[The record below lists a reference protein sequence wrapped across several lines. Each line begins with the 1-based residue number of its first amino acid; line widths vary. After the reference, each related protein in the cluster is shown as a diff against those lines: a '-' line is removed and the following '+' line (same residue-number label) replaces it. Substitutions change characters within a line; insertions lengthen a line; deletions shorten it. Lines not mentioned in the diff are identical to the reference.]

1 MGVWAQ
7 DKTLLFAFDSSAK
20 DEITANSYTNSYL
33 FHRWTVSNDD
43 VSIYMGGKIAVQ
55 SKMMAMR
62 YANSRNGE
70 MLGNIDPEYDATK
83 NYTIPENVTGAI
95 PGRIKKISVKCGG
108 TTTRGIYIYAGT
120 SQIVGDETVPTG
132 TDFYTVKSEKL
143 TGTEVS
149 VEYGDDTN
157 YTYFAITGANSSYSA
172 ISEFTIT
179 YEGES
184 GPSITASDVTY
195 AADITSGEIPYIINN
210 PVEGTNLTAS
220 TAAEWIQNV
229 SVDAAGGKVTFG
241 MSENTEAAPR
251 TGTITLAYG
260 DILTK
265 DVTVTQNGAV
275 AKRTVTIETPENG
288 TLKIF
293 RGEEEVVS
301 GSLIPQGTELR
312 AEVTPDEG
320 YKFRNWQAVD
330 ATTHTYTTNFT
341 YTVGES
347 DVTFSANFDKIIYH
361 TITWSVNGVETTS
374 NVEEGTDITFVAPTE
389 NIPEG
394 YVFKGWYGSTLEPQ
408 DNAPE
413 YVTSATATADITY
426 YAVFAKG
433 EGSEPSLV
441 KMTMNDD
448 IIDGDKVVVVAKVDE
463 TTSYGLYQETIGGSY
478 VKNFLF
484 TNKVEDVALDDK
496 KWWTVSDGTSANDGK
511 WKLGDEIN
519 GYLNNSGS
527 NNLNVDVAGTSE
539 WTFEKD
545 ENSGLFKI
553 KGGSTNRYLS
563 CRSDLTGGENLYR
576 YRMAGSSPVGIYTF
590 DIYKY
595 VSGSV
600 VYSDFRTSVTAPTT
614 ATISI
619 AEACTDGNGMYYGT
633 YSSSKAFVVPG
644 DIEVS
649 EISIIDNKLLVD
661 SYSTGAV
668 VPANTGVMVSSM
680 TAGEHKVTLSEEKG
694 TSVLGEDNMLRPTG
708 DNGVTAAEMAANDAD
723 SKYYRLTMHRG
734 VTLGFFWGAA
744 EGAAFDVAANKAYL
758 AVPAAQAAKVAG
770 FAIDGGGTTAIESIE
785 NGNGAE
791 VSRKVY
797 NLQGQRVSGALP
809 KGLYIIDGR
818 KVIVK

>member
-7 DKTLLFAFDSSAK
+7 DENPITTVATFKSADVITGSGYSDAYGGDEWYISCGGNNKSLGFNKKNCKTISDALGTDAVTTNYGIVVKSKQQLNGVNR
-20 DEITANSYTNSYL
+20 ITFLYTGGSG
-33 FHRWTVSNDD
+33 D
-43 VSIYMGGKIAVQ
+43 GGKIYLAS
-55 SKMMAMR
+55 SK
-62 YANSRNGE
+62 
-70 MLGNIDPEYDATK
+70 D
-83 NYTIPENVTGAI
+83 NVNWTAI
-95 PGRIKKISVKCGG
+95 TLKSGDGLSSQG
-108 TTTRGIYIYAGT
+108 TTVSQNTELTFEFDNNGDVYYGIILDSGGSKTAAYRFDNVVIT
-120 SQIVGDETVPTG
+120 
-132 TDFYTVKSEKL
+132 FYS
-143 TGTEVS
+143 VS
-149 VEYGDDTN
+149 T
-157 YTYFAITGANSSYSA
+157 
-172 ISEFTIT
+172 
-179 YEGES
+179 

-220 TAAEWIQNV
+220 TTAEWIQNV
-229 SVDAAGGKVTFG
+229 SVDAAGSKVTFD
-241 MSENTEAAPR
+241 MSENTETTPR

-347 DVTFSANFDKIIYH
+347 DVTFSAKFDKIVYH

-413 YVTSATATADITY
+413 YVTSATATADVTY
-426 YAVFAKG
+426 YAVFAKQKGTGSG
-433 EGSEPSLV
+433 EQKIELTNERIKKAREDASDTNGY
-441 KMTMNDD
+441 KDNQD
-448 IIDGDKVVVVAKVDE
+448 IDGWTGKFFYYKNGNNYALQINRNE
-463 TTSYGLYQETIGGSY
+463 TTS
-478 VKNFLF
+478 
-484 TNKVEDVALDDK
+484 NKA
-496 KWWTVSDGTSANDGK
+496 
-511 WKLGDEIN
+511 
-519 GYLNNSGS
+519 YNSH
-527 NNLNVDVAGTSE
+527 
-539 WTFEKD
+539 
-545 ENSGLFKI
+545 
-553 KGGSTNRYLS
+553 
-563 CRSDLTGGENLYR
+563 LTTPVV
-576 YRMAGSSPVGIYTF
+576 SSPIQSITIKTNCNTASGRTVYLCSSNDIGAANEANAVYGSGKTDNVNGSITIPVTGNPTQLNIYPYGGVIYIESVTLTYGESATF
-590 DIYKY
+590 Y
-595 VSGSV
+595 
-600 VYSDFRTSVTAPTT
+600 DFRTSVTAPTT
-614 ATISI
+614 ATITL
-619 AEACTDGNGMYYGT
+619 AEACTDGKGMYYGT
-633 YSSSKAFVVPG
+633 YSNSKAFVVPD
-644 DIEVS
+644 DIIVS
-649 EISIIDNKLLVD
+649 EISVIDNKLLVD

-680 TAGEHKVTLSEEKG
+680 TAGDHEVTLSEKAG
-694 TSVLGEDNMLRPTG
+694 TSVLGEGNMLRPTG
-708 DNGVTAAEMAANDAD
+708 DNGITASEMAEKDAD
-723 SKYYRLTMHRG
+723 CKFYRLTMHKG
-734 VTLGFFWGAA
+734 TTLGYFWGAA
-744 EGAAFDVAANKAYL
+744 EGAAFNVAGNKAYL

-785 NGNGAE
+785 NGNGSE

-797 NLQGQRVSGALP
+797 NLQGQRMSGALP
-809 KGLYIIDGR
+809 KGLYIIGGR